1 MNRSTLLL
9 CLALT
14 IGANSLSA
22 ATPAAPAAAAAPS
35 TADVLAKYDATFQAE
50 LKKYDDKREADLAT
64 LRQQYL
70 ASLKKLESTEQAAG
84 NLDPLLGI
92 REEITRF
99 EKEQMLTEFNL
110 RADPETVVSRQK
122 YYLQREAAIRGEHAR
137 AVAGLT
143 DKLVAALDRLQT
155 DLTRQNQIEPALSV
169 REYKDKAKAR
179 PEVKG
184 AYELADVLKRAEETE
199 KAELQKAVQ
208 MAQAATPP
216 APVAPAPAVEED
228 KPERG
233 DRAKDHARIKERFEQ
248 FIEYLSTDQFAKAEE
263 IVDPEQAR
271 KAGSFI
277 LQAYFHAF
285 KPYLK
290 FAESLGGRIEAGKV
304 KTDPEGQTAQNF
316 PLIRFKDNRETG
328 KPSDWVKRNGEWYIV
343 FKDKEKEKE
352 KGNEKERDRERD
364 RDRDRDRKR

>member
-1 MNRSTLLL
+1 MNRSSLLL
-9 CLALT
+9 CLA
-14 IGANSLSA
+14 IAIAGNPLSA
-22 ATPAAPAAAAAPS
+22 APPAAPAAAAAPS
-35 TADVLAKYDATFQAE
+35 TADVLAKYEATFLTE
-50 LKKYDDKREADLAT
+50 LKKFDDKREADLAT

-70 ASLKKLESTEQAAG
+70 ASLKKLESSEQAAG

-99 EKEQMLTEFNL
+99 DKEQMLTEFNL
-110 RADPETVVSRQK
+110 RAEPETVVSRQK
-122 YYLQREAAIRGEHAR
+122 YYLQREAAIRGDHAKG
-137 AVAGLT
+137 VAGLT

-169 REYKDKAKAR
+169 REYKDKTKSR
-179 PEVKG
+179 PEVKS
-184 AYELADVLKRAEETE
+184 AYELVDVLKRAEETE

-216 APVAPAPAVEED
+216 TSPTPAPVEEE
-228 KPERG
+228 KAERG
-233 DRAKDHARIKERFEQ
+233 DRAKDHARIKDRFEK

-304 KTDPEGQTAQNF
+304 RLDPDGQTAQNH

-328 KPSDWVKRNGEWYIV
+328 KPTHWVKRNGEWYIV
-343 FKDKEKEKE
+343 LKDDKEEKDKDK
-352 KGNEKERDRERD
+352 DREKDRGRD
-364 RDRDRDRKR
+364 RDGKR